1 MNKTLT
7 TKFKADETQR
17 LLSYQLCENED
28 FEQVILNSLYYQKAP
43 VDCFQNLL
51 YGFIH
56 SPKIKETEDTFFS
69 FFVSHIKEDQY
80 FQIFQNIPTFASK
93 FMDQYKSSVYSNEEF
108 ISILKGKKYFDPF
121 DFFQVMEDK
130 TPNELK
136 KLYYNSF
143 TKNDIKTSI
152 FNIIAYPFKHEY
164 SMDFINYCIDKNY
177 IEKEDLIRFAINP
190 LNKIN
195 EHNRFYIL
203 NNQTDYEFKITHINE
218 LADLIKDEVDLA
230 KHIPMEFYA
239 ELYQQN
245 NTLWLIYAGLKLSYS
260 YDINFNELIYK
271 YNEQET
277 LSLFRDFKDN
287 YPNLYQSFYVDNA
300 SELSDDIKSKN
311 IIQKIILSIDMQENG
326 LINNIIKKRL

>member
-7 TKFKADETQR
+7 TKFKADETQK

-28 FEQVILNSLYYQKAP
+28 FEQVILNSLYYQTDP

-51 YGFIH
+51 YGFIY
-56 SPKIKETEDTFFS
+56 SPKIKETEGSFFS

-80 FQIFQNIPTFASK
+80 FQIFKSIPTFASK
-93 FMDQYKSSVYSNEEF
+93 FMEQYKSGKHSNEEF
-108 ISILKGKKYFDPF
+108 ISILKEKEYFDPF
-121 DFFQVMEDK
+121 DFFQFIENK
-130 TPNELK
+130 THDNFK
-136 KLYYNSF
+136 QLYYSTF
-143 TKNDIKTSI
+143 TKNDIKKNL
-152 FNIIAYPFKHEY
+152 FNFITFSLKNDSCI
-164 SMDFINYCIDKNY
+164 DFIHSCIDNNH
-177 IEKEDLIRFAINP
+177 IQKEDLITFALNPENPINGY
-190 LNKIN
+190 K
-195 EHNRFYIL
+195 RFYIL
-203 NNQTDYEFKITHINE
+203 NDQTDYEFKMTHIIE

-239 ELYQQN
+239 ELYQHH

-287 YPNLYQSFYVDNA
+287 YPNLYQSFYVDNV

>member
-7 TKFKADETQR
+7 PKFKTDETQR
-17 LLSYQLCENED
+17 LLSYQLVENED
-28 FEQVILNSLYYQKAP
+28 LEQVILNSLYYRNAP

-56 SPKIKETEDTFFS
+56 RPKIKETEDTFFS

-93 FMDQYKSSVYSNEEF
+93 FIDQYKSSAYSNEEF

-121 DFFQVMEDK
+121 DFFQVMEQK
-130 TPNELK
+130 TPNEFK

-190 LNKIN
+190 LNEIN
-195 EHNRFYIL
+195 GHNRFYIL
-203 NNQTDYEFKITHINE
+203 YKQSDYEFRLTHVNE
-218 LADLIKDEVDLA
+218 LVNLIKDDIDLV
-230 KHIPMEFYA
+230 KNIPIEFYA
-239 ELYQQN
+239 ELYKDN
-245 NTLWLIYAGLKLSYS
+245 TTLWLIYAGLKLYFS
-260 YDINFNELIYK
+260 YDFNFNEFLYK
-271 YNEQET
+271 QNEKET
-277 LSLFRDFKDN
+277 LSLIKDFKNN
-287 YPNLYQSFYVDNA
+287 YPNLYESLYINSA
-300 SELSDDIKSKN
+300 SKLSDDFKSKS
-311 IIQKIILSIDMQENG
+311 ILQKIILSLDMQENG
-326 LINNIIKKRL
+326 LQNNVIKKRL